1 MIGGQFCRKCSLRVR
16 KVYCLLNLSLSL
28 FLQLCIR
35 AQEATFSTFGRAGKN
50 RRAIPRKGQMI
61 EKQARGAAGA
71 YTGPAAQTLVVHHGR

>member
-1 MIGGQFCRKCSLRVR
+1 MNGDQICRKCSLRVR

-50 RRAIPRKGQMI
+50 RRAIPRKGQII
-61 EKQARGAAGA
+61 EKQAPGAAGGW
-71 YTGPAAQTLVVHHGR
+71 TGPAPQTFAGHHG